1 MQSLLQNLMMKFIRL
16 KYLTK
21 DSTAVG
27 LHTFKGTARKN
38 KALNKIKVGTKVK
51 CLFAEPNLLPS
62 EKQKKKKKK
71 KKKNQ
76 RNCLRFYV
84 SSVSYLQSQLPFDN
98 SFLKHA

>member
-1 MQSLLQNLMMKFIRL
+1 MMKFIRL

-71 KKKNQ
+71 Q
-76 RNCLRFYV
+76 RNCPRFYV

>member
-1 MQSLLQNLMMKFIRL
+1 MKFISL

-71 KKKNQ
+71 KKNKEIASD
-76 RNCLRFYV
+76 FM
-84 SSVSYLQSQLPFDN
+84 
-98 SFLKHA
+98 

>member
-71 KKKNQ
+71 NK

>member
-1 MQSLLQNLMMKFIRL
+1 MQSLLQNLMMKFISL

-62 EKQKKKKKK
+62 EKQKKKKK
-71 KKKNQ
+71 Q

>member
-71 KKKNQ
+71 NQ

>member
-1 MQSLLQNLMMKFIRL
+1 MQSLLQNLMMKFISL

-71 KKKNQ
+71 NQ

>member
-1 MQSLLQNLMMKFIRL
+1 MQSLLQNLMMKFISL

-62 EKQKKKKKK
+62 EKQKKKKKTK
-71 KKKNQ
+71 K
-76 RNCLRFYV
+76 
-84 SSVSYLQSQLPFDN
+84 LPQILCKFCKLFTEST
-98 SFLKHA
+98 SF

>member
-1 MQSLLQNLMMKFIRL
+1 MKFISL

-71 KKKNQ
+71 TKK
-76 RNCLRFYV
+76 
-84 SSVSYLQSQLPFDN
+84 LPQILCKFCKLFTEST
-98 SFLKHA
+98 SF

>member
-1 MQSLLQNLMMKFIRL
+1 MQSLLQNLMMKFISL

-62 EKQKKKKKK
+62 EKQKKKKK
-71 KKKNQ
+71 NQ

-98 SFLKHA
+98 SFLKYA

>member
-1 MQSLLQNLMMKFIRL
+1 MQSLLQNLMMKFISL

-71 KKKNQ
+71 KNQ
-76 RNCLRFYV
+76 INCLRFYV

>member
-1 MQSLLQNLMMKFIRL
+1 MQSLLQNLMMKFISL

-62 EKQKKKKKK
+62 EKQKKKKTKK
-71 KKKNQ
+71 
-76 RNCLRFYV
+76 
-84 SSVSYLQSQLPFDN
+84 LPQILCKFCKLFTEST
-98 SFLKHA
+98 SF

>member
-76 RNCLRFYV
+76 INCLRFYV

>member
-71 KKKNQ
+71 KKNQ

>member
-1 MQSLLQNLMMKFIRL
+1 MQSLLQNLMMKFISL

-62 EKQKKKKKK
+62 EKQKKKK
-71 KKKNQ
+71 NQ

>member
-1 MQSLLQNLMMKFIRL
+1 MMKFISL

-62 EKQKKKKKK
+62 EKQKKTKKTKK
-71 KKKNQ
+71 
-76 RNCLRFYV
+76 
-84 SSVSYLQSQLPFDN
+84 LPQILCKFCKLFTEST
-98 SFLKHA
+98 SF

>member
-1 MQSLLQNLMMKFIRL
+1 MQSLLQNLMMKFISL

-62 EKQKKKKKK
+62 EKQKKKKKSK
-71 KKKNQ
+71 K
-76 RNCLRFYV
+76 
-84 SSVSYLQSQLPFDN
+84 LPPILCKFCKLFTEST
-98 SFLKHA
+98 SF

>member
-1 MQSLLQNLMMKFIRL
+1 MQSLLQNLMMKFISL

-71 KKKNQ
+71 KNQ

>member
-1 MQSLLQNLMMKFIRL
+1 MQSLLQNLMMKFISL

-38 KALNKIKVGTKVK
+38 KALNKIKVGKKVN
-51 CLFAEPNLLPS
+51 CLFAEPNFLPS
-62 EKQKKKKKK
+62 EKKKKKK
-71 KKKNQ
+71 KQ

>member
-1 MQSLLQNLMMKFIRL
+1 MKFISL

-62 EKQKKKKKK
+62 ENQKKKKKK
-71 KKKNQ
+71 KKKKK
-76 RNCLRFYV
+76 
-84 SSVSYLQSQLPFDN
+84 SKILPQILCKFCKLFTEST
-98 SFLKHA
+98 SF